1 MAEDSFDSR
10 PHAGILVLMAS
21 HEKPRSS
28 RGRRRSSVT
37 RALRR
42 PTTRRADLD
51 VPVARDGPASVAYS
65 PVATTLRTPPRIVA
79 SAFGEHLA
87 SYLARKTVSPI
98 FMLGDAEMVLRQ
110 LPDESFDFCMTSPPY
125 WGKRVYANGGIGL
138 EPDFRDY
145 IAHLCAVFGE
155 VKRVLKPTG
164 SFWLNIGDSFLEK
177 RLMGIPWRVAFALTD
192 VQGWILRDC
201 VIWNKIKGG
210 LDNSVDRL
218 RNTHEPV
225 FHFVKQPSGY
235 YFDAD
240 AIRANPRKA
249 RVVNG
254 AIVSATGVTGIR
266 YKRQVEMS
274 TALTP
279 EEKQHALKELGTML
293 VAMQQAK
300 VSDFRMIIRG
310 QQRATHSDAE
320 RVSGRAREL
329 NEKGFYFLKYHPNG
343 SKPADVWDILPEDT
357 QGRHLHFA
365 PYPVDLCR
373 IPMRATCPPDGVA
386 LDPFCGTGTTMFA
399 ALSLNRKSVGIEI
412 AEEYLRAAEER
423 CSSLL

>member
-1 MAEDSFDSR
+1 
-10 PHAGILVLMAS
+10 V
-21 HEKPRSS
+21 
-28 RGRRRSSVT
+28 SV
-37 RALRR
+37 
-42 PTTRRADLD
+42 
-51 VPVARDGPASVAYS
+51 VRDGPASVTCS
-65 PVATTLRTPPRIVA
+65 PNATTPRTPPRIAV

-87 SYLARKTVSPI
+87 SYLTRKTVSPI
-98 FMLGDAEMVLRQ
+98 FMLGEAEMVLRQ
-110 LPDESFDFCMTSPPY
+110 LPAESFDFCMTSPPY

-177 RLMGIPWRVAFALTD
+177 RLMGIPGRVAFALMD

-218 RNTHEPV
+218 RNTYEPV

-254 AIVSATGVTGIR
+254 AVVSATGVTGIR
-266 YKRQVEMS
+266 YKRQLEMS
-274 TALTP
+274 TALEP
-279 EEKQHALKELGTML
+279 EEKQQALKELGTML
-293 VAMQQAK
+293 GAVQQGQ

-320 RVSGRAREL
+320 SVSGRAREL

-373 IPMRATCPPDGVA
+373 IPMRATCPPDGIA
-386 LDPFCGTGTTMFA
+386 LDPFCGTGTTMLA
-399 ALSLNRKSVGIEI
+399 AMNLNRKSVGIDI

>member
-1 MAEDSFDSR
+1 MAAGSFDSQQY
-10 PHAGILVLMAS
+10 AGILVIMAS
-21 HEKPRSS
+21 HKKPRLS
-28 RGRRRSSVT
+28 RASRRPPAARV
-37 RALRR
+37 LRR
-42 PTTRRADLD
+42 PTRRRDEFD
-51 VPVARDGPASVAYS
+51 VSVVRDGPASVAYS
-65 PVATTLRTPPRIVA
+65 PNATTPRTPPRIVA
-79 SAFGEHLA
+79 SAFGEHLS
-87 SYLARKTVSPI
+87 SYLACKTVSPI
-98 FMLGDAEMVLRQ
+98 FMLGEAETVLRQ
-110 LPDESFDFCMTSPPY
+110 LPDVSFDFCMTSPPY

-138 EPDFRDY
+138 EPDYRDY

-192 VQGWILRDC
+192 IQGWILRDC

-225 FHFVKQPSGY
+225 FHFVKQPLGY

-254 AIVSATGVTGIR
+254 AVVSATGVTGIR

-279 EEKQHALKELGTML
+279 DEKHQALKELGTML
-293 VAMQQAK
+293 GAVQQGQ

-320 RVSGRAREL
+320 SVSGRAREL
-329 NEKGFYFLKYHPNG
+329 NERGFYFLKYHPNG

-357 QGRHLHFA
+357 QGRRLHFA

-399 ALSLNRKSVGIEI
+399 AMSLNRKSVGIDI